1 MIKIYLNT
9 FYLFICLFFA
19 ASPEI
24 QTENRI
30 IFPDDDTSLEL
41 DSRSNMD
48 LCGNDVICEN
58 VPNYPIDIIEQQLEE
73 KQHLMHFQTEDAV
86 S

>member
-1 MIKIYLNT
+1 
-9 FYLFICLFFA
+9 
-19 ASPEI
+19 
-24 QTENRI
+24 
-30 IFPDDDTSLEL
+30 
-41 DSRSNMD
+41 MD

-86 S
+86 SWHNIIFPTWKLSFKIIINGIYFLSIHLFILL